1 MSRAFHEACNTTL
14 RTAVADL
21 LSTGLAGFVF
31 LGCAASDEG
40 LGWVTLPG
48 LTRAL
53 DEECER
59 RFTNGFDLAAVYE
72 VIAELA
78 AALPP
83 WAVPEDPEHLR
94 GIALVSNVDI
104 EERGRVCLADAVF
117 TDAWRHFVGWYTAEA
132 APFHG
137 ITSPPEIVD
146 NGLLPQEA
154 LPVLLTAAL
163 EAAGQGARVAGE
175 DQQSLSVCLRD
186 LIADL
191 TAKRCHAVFV
201 IARTKDGWD
210 AIPANDLAATVGAA
224 VDAGA
229 DLACAVGMLA
239 DELREDPPV
248 TIPTLQGV
256 GTVVHYDHDDGTTE
270 AQMVAVGDA
279 FLHAAS
285 WTHGHERPDWQI
297 LPVTEAEA
305 DPEYEP
311 MVSAYTRLLTAI
323 RGTHR

>member
-1 MSRAFHEACNTTL
+1 MSRGFHEACNTTL

-21 LSTGLAGFVF
+21 LSTSLAGFVF

-53 DEECER
+53 NEACER
-59 RFTNGFDLAAVYE
+59 RFTDGIELAVVYE

-78 AALPP
+78 TALPP
-83 WAVPEDPEHLR
+83 GALPEDPEHLK
-94 GIALVSNVDI
+94 GIALVSNVDV
-104 EERGRVCLADAVF
+104 EDRGLVSLADAVF
-117 TDAWRHFVGWYTAEA
+117 TDAWRHFVGWYAAEA

-137 ITSPPEIVD
+137 IVSPPELVD
-146 NGLLPQEA
+146 HGPFQQPA
-154 LPVLLTAAL
+154 LPALLTAAL
-163 EAAGQGARVAGE
+163 GATGQGARVAGE
-175 DQQSLSVCLRD
+175 EQQSLSVCLRD

-201 IARTKDGWD
+201 IARTGEGWD
-210 AIPANDLAATVGAA
+210 AIPANDLAARIGAE

-239 DELREDPPV
+239 DALRQDPPA

-256 GTVVHYDHDDGTTE
+256 GTVVHYDHDDGSTE
-270 AQMVAVGDA
+270 AQMVAVGDR
-279 FLHAAS
+279 FLHTAS

-297 LPVTEAEA
+297 LPVHEAEA
-305 DPEYEP
+305 DPEYAP
-311 MVSAYTRLLTAI
+311 MVAAYARLLTAI
-323 RGTHR
+323 RGTRR

>member
-14 RTAVADL
+14 RSAVADL
-21 LSTGLAGFVF
+21 LSTGLLGFAF
-31 LGCAASDEG
+31 LGCVASDEG

-53 DEECER
+53 DEACER
-59 RFTNGFDLAAVYE
+59 RFTSTFEVMAVYG

-78 AALPP
+78 AALPSE
-83 WAVPEDPEHLR
+83 AMPEDPEHLR
-94 GIALVSNVDI
+94 GIALVSNVDV
-104 EERGRVCLADAVF
+104 EDRGRICLADAVF
-117 TDAWRHFVGWYTAEA
+117 TDAWRHFVGWYAAEA
-132 APFHG
+132 APFHI

-146 NGLLPQEA
+146 NGEIQQWA
-154 LPVLLTAAL
+154 LPALLAATMR
-163 EAAGQGARVAGE
+163 AAGQGARVAGE
-175 DQQSLSVCLRD
+175 DQQSLSACLRD

-210 AIPANDLAATVGAA
+210 AIPANDLAARVGAA

-229 DLACAVGMLA
+229 DLACAVGMLT
-239 DELREDPPV
+239 DELREGPPT

-279 FLHAAS
+279 FAHAAS
-285 WTHGHERPDWQI
+285 WTHGQERPDWQI

-305 DPEYEP
+305 DPEYAP
-311 MVSAYTRLLTAI
+311 MVTAYTRLLTAI